1 MLKVGL
7 KFLTHIHAHCPS
19 FKPVNAAFAL
29 NSLGSL
35 GYSGGNWVFCVICH
49 PSPLYQSNRMEDFSS
64 TTPRRW
70 PSMSVSACGPT
81 RRYSACCLWALAGT
95 RPRARTAPL
104 PQASRPSS
112 PTSSAAPQTQR
123 VIRRQMFVCVMYKP
137 QVRGSRHMLL
147 FDFHG

>member
-1 MLKVGL
+1 MLKVGP

-35 GYSGGNWVFCVICH
+35 GVIGCFMPFVILH
-49 PSPLYQSNRMEDFSS
+49 LYQSNRMEDFSS

-81 RRYSACCLWALAGT
+81 RRCSACCLWALAGT
-95 RPRARTAPL
+95 RPRARTAP
-104 PQASRPSS
+104 PTRASRPSS

-123 VIRRQMFVCVMYKP
+123 VIRRQMFVRVMCKP
-137 QVRGSRHMLL
+137 QVRGSRHVLV